1 MSGQETGSQCT
12 EEDLGRSTIHNVPK
26 PWVFGPNFL
35 GRLTQTIAVLNMTP
49 HCKDRF
55 QITGDENYLSESSIF
70 GLL

>member
-1 MSGQETGSQCT
+1 M

-49 HCKDRF
+49 QGSLSD
-55 QITGDENYLSESSIF
+55 DEIRLAP
-70 GLL
+70 LLVHPGRAP